1 MPSRNKGLV
10 SKSLPIDEKR
20 ETKGNETGNG
30 GATKASLLCKTG
42 NGMESKHGNEES
54 FSDALVSNSLPLPVT
69 NIFKRTLSAVE
80 RTGVESERVTT
91 AEHPKVKPPVA
102 QKHLAALWRLSAG
115 RISQLVKRGMPL
127 DSVEAAEKWRR
138 KHVEPSRRPWANF
151 VDDDIIQSDL
161 EGLILVNLDEFEL
174 NPDDLEELGPF
185 DFD

>member
-1 MPSRNKGLV
+1 
-10 SKSLPIDEKR
+10 
-20 ETKGNETGNG
+20 
-30 GATKASLLCKTG
+30 
-42 NGMESKHGNEES
+42 MESKHGNEES
-54 FSDALVSNSLPLPVT
+54 FSDALVSNIPPAPVT